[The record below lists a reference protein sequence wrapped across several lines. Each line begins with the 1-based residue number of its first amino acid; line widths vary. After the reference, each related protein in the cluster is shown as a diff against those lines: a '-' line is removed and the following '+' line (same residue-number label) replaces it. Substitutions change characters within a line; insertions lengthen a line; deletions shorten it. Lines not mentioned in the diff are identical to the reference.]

1 MKKTKAKKKALKK
14 KSPKK
19 ALVKKVDA
27 RKPKSKK
34 TVKKKA
40 APQKRMAKSS
50 FKPNPDKLA
59 HMRQTF
65 VTILWRHEALPPER
79 VREIVGLEIA
89 RQFPTDFSEYFD
101 HVNEL
106 LTKFRLIEEV
116 PDKKPLHIRL
126 AQRLEE

>member
-1 MKKTKAKKKALKK
+1 M
-14 KSPKK
+14 
-19 ALVKKVDA
+19 V
-27 RKPKSKK
+27 
-34 TVKKKA
+34 
-40 APQKRMAKSS
+40 KSS

-65 VTILWRHEALPPER
+65 VTILWRHEALPPEK
-79 VREIVGLEIA
+79 VREMLEQEIA
-89 RQFPTDFSEYFD
+89 HQFPTDFSEYFN

-116 PDKKPLHIRL
+116 PDTKPLHIRL

>member
-1 MKKTKAKKKALKK
+1 MKKTKAKKKEVKK

-19 ALVKKVDA
+19 ALVKKAAA

-40 APQKRMAKSS
+40 APKKLMVKSS

-65 VTILWRHEALPPER
+65 VTILWRHEALPPEK
-79 VREIVGLEIA
+79 VREMLEQEIA
-89 RQFPTDFSEYFD
+89 HQFPTDFSEYFN

-116 PDKKPLHIRL
+116 PDTKPLHIRL